1 MDAMPIPEDTVD
13 KSLLVLVN
21 VVWVSIAGAQT
32 PAASPAPSPQ
42 QAQSTLSVHWEELTA
57 ADFRD
62 GIARAKG
69 TCLLPFGIL
78 EKHGPHL
85 PLGNDLLNV
94 RYAALQAAQ
103 QEYAI
108 VFPEYYFGQ
117 IFEAKHQPGTV
128 AYSAR
133 LQLELLQAT
142 TDEMGRNGCKKIII
156 VNGHGGNNSLLPY
169 FAQTQL
175 DTPHDYVVYVLASRP
190 RGEPGEPKHKSDP
203 ATDMHAGESET
214 SVSMVAR
221 PDLVHLDRATQES
234 GADQARLKQ
243 LPEGLYTGI
252 WWYARFPNHYAGEGA
267 AATRELGEYE
277 VRTWI
282 NGIVQA
288 IRAVK
293 ADEES
298 MRLQREFYERSTHP
312 LDTPQ

>member
-1 MDAMPIPEDTVD
+1 MSKT
-13 KSLLVLVN
+13 LLLAIN
-21 VVWVSIAGAQT
+21 ALCASIVWAQA
-32 PAASPAPSPQ
+32 PAAAPAPSQPSPQ
-42 QAQSTLSVHWEELTA
+42 NRLSVHWEELTA

-62 GIARAKG
+62 AIGRAQG

-94 RYAALQAAQ
+94 RYAALNAAQ

-128 AYSAR
+128 AYSR
-133 LQLELLQAT
+133 GLELQLLQET
-142 TDEMGRNGCKKIII
+142 TDEMARNGCKKVII

-169 FAQTQL
+169 FAQSQL
-175 DTPHDYVVYVLASRP
+175 ETPHDYVVYVLGITRS
-190 RGEPGEPKHKSDP
+190 GPGEPKHKSDP

-214 SVSMVAR
+214 SVSIIAR
-221 PDLVHLDRATQES
+221 PDLVHLDRAPQES
-234 GADQARLKQ
+234 GADQARLKG

-267 AATRELGEYE
+267 VATRELGEFE
-277 VRTWI
+277 ARTWI
-282 NGIVQA
+282 NAIVQA

-293 ADEES
+293 ADQES
-298 MRLQREFYERSTHP
+298 LRLQNEFYGRSTHP
-312 LDTPQ
+312 LDTH

>member
-1 MDAMPIPEDTVD
+1 LH
-13 KSLLVLVN
+13 KLFLLSIIALC
-21 VVWVSIAGAQT
+21 VSFVSSQT
-32 PAASPAPSPQ
+32 ASRSPAQSQPST
-42 QAQSTLSVHWEELTA
+42 QSKLSVHWEELTA
-57 ADFRD
+57 SDFRD
-62 GIARAKG
+62 AIALAQG

-94 RYAALQAAQ
+94 RYVALNAAR

-128 AYSAR
+128 AYNAR
-133 LQLELLQAT
+133 LQLELLQET
-142 TDEMGRNGCKKIII
+142 TEEMARNGCKKIVI

-175 DTPHDYVVYVLASRP
+175 DRPHDYVVYVLGVPR
-190 RGEPGEPKHKSDP
+190 RGEQGEPKHKSNP

-214 SVSMVAR
+214 SISMIAR
-221 PDLVHLDRATQES
+221 PDLLHLDRASQES
-234 GADQARLKQ
+234 GADQARLN

-267 AATRELGEYE
+267 AASTELGEFE
-277 VRTWI
+277 ARTWI
-282 NGIVQA
+282 NSITQA

-293 ADEES
+293 SDQES
-298 MRLQREFYERSTHP
+298 LRLQTEFYKRSKRP

>member
-1 MDAMPIPEDTVD
+1 MR
-13 KSLLVLVN
+13 KSSLLP
-21 VVWVSIAGAQT
+21 IAILFASTAWAQ
-32 PAASPAPSPQ
+32 PPVAPGQ
-42 QAQSTLSVHWEELTA
+42 LSVHWEELTA

-62 GIARAKG
+62 AIARAQG
-69 TCLLPFGIL
+69 TCLLPFGIM

-94 RYAALQAAQ
+94 RYGALHAAER
-103 QEYAI
+103 EYAV

-117 IFEAKHQPGTV
+117 IFEAKHEPGTI
-128 AYSAR
+128 AYSR
-133 LQLELLQAT
+133 GLQLQLLQET
-142 TDEMGRNGCKKIII
+142 TDEMARNGCKKIII

-175 DTPHDYVVYVLASRP
+175 EAPHDYVVYVLGITRSA
-190 RGEPGEPKHKSDP
+190 PGEPKHKSNP

-214 SVSMVAR
+214 SMSMIAR
-221 PDLVHLDRATQES
+221 PDLVHLDRAPQES
-234 GADQARLKQ
+234 GADQARLK

-267 AATRELGEYE
+267 VASRELGEFE
-277 VRTWI
+277 SKTWI

-293 ADEES
+293 ADQES
-298 MRLQREFYERSTHP
+298 LRLQNEFYERSKHP

>member
-1 MDAMPIPEDTVD
+1 VY
-13 KSLLVLVN
+13 KSLLFSINALCASLVC
-21 VVWVSIAGAQT
+21 T
-32 PAASPAPSPQ
+32 PSAS
-42 QAQSTLSVHWEELTA
+42 AQSQLSVHWEELSA
-57 ADFRD
+57 AEFRD
-62 GIARAKG
+62 GIARAQG
-69 TCLLPFGIL
+69 TCLLPFGIM

-94 RYAALQAAQ
+94 RYAALNAAQ

-117 IFEAKHQPGTV
+117 IFEAKQQPGTV
-128 AYSAR
+128 AYSR
-133 LQLELLQAT
+133 GLQLQLLQET
-142 TDEMGRNGCKKIII
+142 TDEMARNGCKKVII

-175 DTPHDYVVYVLASRP
+175 DTPHDYVVYVLGITRS
-190 RGEPGEPKHKSDP
+190 GPGEPKHKSNP

-214 SVSMVAR
+214 SMSMIAR
-221 PDLVHLDRATQES
+221 PDLVHLNRAPQES
-234 GADQARLKQ
+234 GADQARVK

-267 AATRELGEYE
+267 VASRELGEFAAK
-277 VRTWI
+277 TWI

-293 ADEES
+293 ADQAS
-298 MRLQREFYERSTHP
+298 LRLQNEFYERSKRP